1 MMIIQKMK
9 KLLSLLLK
17 KYIESLDEEEF
28 IKEEDDESIVN
39 TNTIH
44 IGGI

>member
-1 MMIIQKMK
+1 M
-9 KLLSLLLK
+9 
-17 KYIESLDEEEF
+17 DEEEF

-44 IGGI
+44 IGGILDNKELNKINDILREEVIQK